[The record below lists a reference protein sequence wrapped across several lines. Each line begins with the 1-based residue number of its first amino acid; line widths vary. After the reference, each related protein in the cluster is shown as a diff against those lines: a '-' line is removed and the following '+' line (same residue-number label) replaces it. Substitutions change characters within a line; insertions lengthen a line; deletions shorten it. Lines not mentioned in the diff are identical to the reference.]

1 LTRGKAGTAPL
12 PDYRR
17 PLKLTATPITAM
29 WPAPGPGQHSV
40 EALGELGYREAE
52 LEKLLA
58 DEVALQCAE
67 A

>member
-1 LTRGKAGTAPL
+1 
-12 PDYRR
+12 
-17 PLKLTATPITAM
+17 
-29 WPAPGPGQHSV
+29 V

-67 A
+67 AYIDFPARGTRTARRMLFV